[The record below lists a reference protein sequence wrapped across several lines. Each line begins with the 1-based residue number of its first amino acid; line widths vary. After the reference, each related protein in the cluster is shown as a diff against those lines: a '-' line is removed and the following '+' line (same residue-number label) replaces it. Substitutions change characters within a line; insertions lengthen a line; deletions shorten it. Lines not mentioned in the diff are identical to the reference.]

1 MGSDYPDTRDERTWF
16 ELCDKDIHIRVMI
29 VESPLTFGHS
39 QLILETEKVIPE
51 EDMFEMSSSV
61 IKESMRTLKK
71 KLPEAVE
78 NPVWEK
84 LRNYTNTSGRLKKI
98 LILKVS
104 ANEAEKQ
111 YKVHLVPYFESH
123 LCLTTML
130 FKKGRGIDK
139 GKTGGMIQWL
149 GEQEKQ
155 IDDQIEIWRG
165 TCHFP
170 TALVES
176 FELIKLAEHLG
187 VKKKKKVESSRKKKD
202 KK

>member
-16 ELCDKDIHIRVMI
+16 ELCHKHVHIRVMI
-29 VESPLTFGHS
+29 VEAPLTFGHS
-39 QLILETEKVIPE
+39 QLILETEKAIPE

-61 IKESMRTLKK
+61 IKESIRTLKE

-84 LRNYTNTSGRLKKI
+84 LRSYTKTSGRLKKI

-130 FKKGRGIDK
+130 FQKGRDIDK
-139 GKTGGMIQWL
+139 GKIGGMIRWL
-149 GEQEKQ
+149 GEQEKR

-187 VKKKKKVESSRKKKD
+187 AKKKAESKGKKKY

>member
-1 MGSDYPDTRDERTWF
+1 VGSDYLDTRDEKTWF
-16 ELCDKDIHIRVMI
+16 ELCDKDVHIRVMI
-29 VESPLTFGHS
+29 VDSPLTFGHS
-39 QLILETEKVIPE
+39 QLILETKKVIPE

-61 IKESMRTLKK
+61 IKESIRTLKE

-78 NPVWEK
+78 NPVWK
-84 LRNYTNTSGRLKKI
+84 TLRDYTKTSGRLKKI

-111 YKVHLVPYFESH
+111 YKVHMVPYFESH

-130 FKKGRGIDK
+130 FQKGRDLYI
-139 GKTGGMIQWL
+139 GKTGGMIRWL
-149 GEQEKQ
+149 GEQEKRL
-155 IDDQIEIWRG
+155 DDQIEIWRG

-170 TALVES
+170 TALVDS

-187 VKKKKKVESSRKKKD
+187 VKKKVERSRKKKD